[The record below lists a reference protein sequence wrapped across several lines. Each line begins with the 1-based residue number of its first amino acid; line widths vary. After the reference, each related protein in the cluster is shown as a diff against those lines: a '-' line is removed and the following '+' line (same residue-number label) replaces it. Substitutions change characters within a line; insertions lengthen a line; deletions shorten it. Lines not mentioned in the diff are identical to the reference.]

1 MINFKDIFKY
11 EPFSMDWKK
20 KEDWYF
26 KNLKKLTT
34 HHIRNSYDY
43 HKISNSLFSRK
54 NSWKK
59 ISDLPYLHVSAF
71 KDYSMKSI
79 SDKNVTST
87 YNSSGTTSSKKS
99 KIFLDRDTSLLQ
111 TQALKK
117 IFQDVLKNKKEL
129 LIVDSKY
136 NVEKKFSFSAK
147 KAAIRGFSINFDKK
161 NYLLDSNNNIKISE
175 LLKLNNKKNFVIF
188 GFTSQIW
195 FNLIEQMKKYK
206 ILLKKNNGIVIHGGG
221 WKKMQNKSINNN
233 KFKEELK
240 SILGVKHVFNYYG
253 MIEQTGSVFIECE
266 KGFFHSS
273 IFSDILFRDKFLN
286 VSKSKKVGLVQIM
299 SLLPIS
305 YPGHNILTEDI
316 GKLEGIDDCEC
327 GKKGKYFSILGRV
340 KDAELR
346 GCSDV

>member
-1 MINFKDIFKY
+1 
-11 EPFSMDWKK
+11 
-20 KEDWYF
+20 
-26 KNLKKLTT
+26 
-34 HHIRNSYDY
+34 
-43 HKISNSLFSRK
+43 
-54 NSWKK
+54 
-59 ISDLPYLHVSAF
+59 
-71 KDYSMKSI
+71 
-79 SDKNVTST
+79 
-87 YNSSGTTSSKKS
+87 
-99 KIFLDRDTSLLQ
+99 
-111 TQALKK
+111 
-117 IFQDVLKNKKEL
+117 
-129 LIVDSKY
+129 
-136 NVEKKFSFSAK
+136 
-147 KAAIRGFSINFDKK
+147 
-161 NYLLDSNNNIKISE
+161 
-175 LLKLNNKKNFVIF
+175 
-188 GFTSQIW
+188 
-195 FNLIEQMKKYK
+195 MKKYK